1 MDKMTMHDLKR
12 ALLDAARSIKE
23 HGPSDPKCGLCH
35 NIARALPEQVLR
47 MQFRPLLRSLF
58 QRWPEFSGDEDY
70 PVPSEDERDADEAY
84 NRMGSLYVGEYGAS
98 RMALLNFIIE
108 KLEAEVQD
116 A

>member
-1 MDKMTMHDLKR
+1 MDKMTMHDLKQ
-12 ALLDAARSIKE
+12 ALLDAAYCIKE
-23 HGPSDPKCGLCH
+23 NGPIDPQCGLCH
-35 NIARALPEQVLR
+35 NVLIALPEWAAR
-47 MQFRPLLRSLF
+47 MPFKPVLRSLF